1 MLLVHGGAP
10 AVRLFPELS
19 SGSLTPWPR
28 CTVGLKERTVIEK
41 REFEELVRTS
51 VPLVGSFGL
60 TVLDIGDGTMRLSMP
75 YRDDFV
81 RPGGT
86 VMGPALFSLAD
97 VALYGA
103 VMSAIG
109 RVDLA
114 VTTSMTIN
122 FLRRPPPAPVI
133 AEAKLLKLGKRLAY
147 GEVLLFSEGL
157 DEAVA
162 HVTGTYSIPP
172 L

>member
-1 MLLVHGGAP
+1 MI
-10 AVRLFPELS
+10 
-19 SGSLTPWPR
+19 T
-28 CTVGLKERTVIEK
+28 KD
-41 REFEELVRTS
+41 EFEHTLNKEMPLIGGFGIS
-51 VPLVGSFGL
+51 VER
-60 TVLDIGDGTMRLSMP
+60 IGEGEMTLAMP

-86 VMGPALFSLAD
+86 VMGPALFGLAD

-109 RVDLA
+109 TVKLA

-122 FLRRPPPAPVI
+122 FLRRPPPRPIV
-133 AEAKLLKLGKRLAY
+133 AEARLLKLGKRLAY
-147 GEVLLFSEGL
+147 GEVLLFSEGEA
-157 DEAVA
+157 DAVA

-172 L
+172 DRHAMPPGASVE